1 MRVVLAAVWTEL
13 LHFQPFGGGFF
24 VLGAGVV
31 PVFALGAL
39 ERDNFSWHLFDLSQR
54 RPEWPPVRSKL
65 LTSYNGG
72 PSDRRLTLN

>member
-1 MRVVLAAVWTEL
+1 LQLQSSLLDFLVRVVLPAVRTEL

-39 ERDNFSWHLFDLSQR
+39 ERDDFAWH
-54 RPEWPPVRSKL
+54 L
-65 LTSYNGG
+65 LTSYDGG
-72 PSDRRLTLN
+72 PSGRLFVLN